1 MRLSNILDENTVLH
15 DLKATTKVEA
25 ITELLGLIKKRYPQ
39 LDYERINKSI
49 LAREDVES
57 TNFGRSIAFP
67 HARTD
72 AVEEMYIAVGISA
85 TGIIEKTPDGK
96 PLHMICLMLTPSNIA
111 RHYLQTLAAFSTFAR
126 QEANIPKIIKAKSPA
141 AVIDTIWESGVTI
154 EKELTARDLMR
165 HDVVTVTEDNSLRD
179 VANRMFTN
187 RLSALAVVDDNGCL
201 LGQITDKELIQAAL
215 PDFKSLISN
224 LNYSL
229 DIEPFEELL
238 KKEDK
243 IKVRQLYLKDIEI
256 VATDTRIVE
265 VAAMMLFK
273 DLRRVFVVSENRL
286 IGILLRKDIVHMI
299 IRG

>member
-25 ITELLGLIKKRYPQ
+25 ITELLGLIKNRYPQ
-39 LDYERINKSI
+39 LDYERINKSV

-72 AVEEMYIAVGISA
+72 AVEEMYIAVGISES
-85 TGIIEKTPDGK
+85 GIKEKTPDGK

-126 QEANIPKIIKAKSPA
+126 QETNIPKIIKAKSPA

-165 HDVVTVTEDNSLRD
+165 HDVVTVTEEDSLRD

-187 RLSALAVVDDNGCL
+187 RLSALAVVDENGCL

-256 VATDTRIVE
+256 VTTDTRIVE

>member
-1 MRLSNILDENTVLH
+1 MRLSNVLDESVVTNE
-15 DLKATTKVEA
+15 LKATTKVEA
-25 ITELLGLIKKRYPQ
+25 ITELLGLIKNRHPQ
-39 LDYERINKSI
+39 LDYDRIYKSI
-49 LAREDVES
+49 LDREDVEP

-72 AVEEMYIAVGISA
+72 AVEEMYIAVGISEQ
-85 TGIIEKTPDGK
+85 GIKERTPDGK

-111 RHYLQTLAAFSTFAR
+111 RHYLQTLAAFATFAR
-126 QEANIPKIIKAKSPA
+126 QENNIHKIVKSKSAA
-141 AVIDTIWESGVTI
+141 AVIDAIWESGVTI

-165 HDVVTVTEDNSLRD
+165 HDVVTVTEEDSLRD
-179 VANRMFTN
+179 VANLMFTN
-187 RLSALAVVDDNGCL
+187 RLSALGVVDDDGHL

-243 IKVRQLYLKDIEI
+243 IKVKQLYLKDIET
-256 VATDTRIVE
+256 VTTDTRIVE
-265 VAAMMLFK
+265 IAAMMLFK
-273 DLRRVFVVSENRL
+273 DLRRVFVVNEDRL
-286 IGILLRKDIVHMI
+286 FGILLRKDIVHMI